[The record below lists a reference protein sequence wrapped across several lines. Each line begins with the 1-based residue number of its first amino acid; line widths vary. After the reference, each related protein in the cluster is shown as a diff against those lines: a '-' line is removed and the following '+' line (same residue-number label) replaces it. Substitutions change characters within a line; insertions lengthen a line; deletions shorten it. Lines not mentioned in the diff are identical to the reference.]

1 MKRELLG
8 LNKRYQPWNLDPLPD
23 SCSSSSRCGP
33 GAASEQLQRNG
44 KDDEKRQKNF
54 RREMRLRNTPA
65 NEGGGERKEKASSTS
80 VFSPMS
86 IIYVVWAFFNMIIY
100 LFTFFSGACLWN
112 FFKRR
117 PLARSLFFSLFLLY
131 TSMKS
136 KATCIVDPSRMCKS
150 SSNIWVLCI
159 SSRRRCAKLKL
170 NQKGALLHL
179 TMTCGR
185 KWEHFVFTFSATWL
199 LWWRTKK
206 KLSSFI
212 WSKSLFYFLNR
223 RISTWCCF
231 CTGRTN
237 KSKVFAPQFAKLQLI
252 Y

>member
-179 TMTCGR
+179 TMTCGTFCI
-185 KWEHFVFTFSATWL
+185 HLFSNMAFVMED
-199 LWWRTKK
+199 KK
-206 KLSSFI
+206 KTIKFYMKQI
-212 WSKSLFYFLNR
+212 PFLFFKQANINLMLLLHR
-223 RISTWCCF
+223 K
-231 CTGRTN
+231 N
-237 KSKVFAPQFAKLQLI
+237 K
-252 Y
+252 